1 MTERNKVGKEEIKKG
16 KKGGKKKEKARVRKR
31 VREKGIRCMARKNLE
46 TWLLD
51 WKKYKD
57 QAWI

>member
-1 MTERNKVGKEEIKKG
+1 MTGRNKVGKEEIKKG
-16 KKGGKKKEKARVRKR
+16 KKGGKKKEKERVRKR

-51 WKKYKD
+51 
-57 QAWI
+57 